1 MILPFIFRRAFL
13 NLIKKEL
20 FIAWFFL
27 ISAIVFEVLGTS
39 FLKMNNPILVYSF
52 MAIFIA
58 FSYFF
63 MGKAIKKI
71 QVGIAYAVWELLGI
85 ILILLVSFI
94 LFKESLTSTQMLG
107 IALSIIGIILINIG
121 EVKE

>member
-1 MILPFIFRRAFL
+1 
-13 NLIKKEL
+13 
-20 FIAWFFL
+20 
-27 ISAIVFEVLGTS
+27 
-39 FLKMNNPILVYSF
+39 
-52 MAIFIA
+52 
-58 FSYFF
+58 
-63 MGKAIKKI
+63 
-71 QVGIAYAVWELLGI
+71 VWELLGI

>member
-27 ISAIVFEVLGTS
+27 VSAIVFEVLGTS
-39 FLKMNNPILVYSF
+39 FLKINNPILAYSF
-52 MAIFIA
+52 MAIFIT

>member
-39 FLKMNNPILVYSF
+39 FLKMDNPILAYGF

-107 IALSIIGIILINIG
+107 VALSIIGIILINIG

>member
-39 FLKMNNPILVYSF
+39 FLKMDNLILAYGF

>member
-39 FLKMNNPILVYSF
+39 FLKMENQILAYSF

>member
-39 FLKMNNPILVYSF
+39 FLKMENQILGYIF

>member
-39 FLKMNNPILVYSF
+39 FLKMNNPILAYSF
-52 MAIFIA
+52 MGIFIA

>member
-1 MILPFIFRRAFL
+1 MNIA
-13 NLIKKEL
+13 KKEL
-20 FIAWFFL
+20 FVAWFFL
-27 ISAIVFEVLGTS
+27 IAAIVFEVLGTS
-39 FLKMNNPILVYSF
+39 FLKMENQILGYSF